1 MIVRH
6 MFPSENWVKM
16 DKALAIDATL
26 SDGAYRLYGYLSGLR
41 NGADFNDNYI
51 MHGLGVTKNTLAKRK
66 RELTKLGLILVDQ
79 IRPRQYVIYIGHSRC
94 PALKVKK
101 MWEAE
106 DVHYNIEG
114 QRVSYEEDTRKVANT

>member
-6 MFPSENWVKM
+6 IFPKENWVKM
-16 DKALAIDATL
+16 DKNLSVDSTL

-41 NGADFNDNYI
+41 NGEDFNDQYI
-51 MHGLGVTKNTLAKRK
+51 MTGLGITKNTLAKRK

-94 PALKVKK
+94 SAVKVRA
-101 MWEAE
+101 MWEQE
-106 DVHYNIEG
+106 NIHYRMSGERI
-114 QRVSYEEDTRKVANT
+114 RLEEDITNA